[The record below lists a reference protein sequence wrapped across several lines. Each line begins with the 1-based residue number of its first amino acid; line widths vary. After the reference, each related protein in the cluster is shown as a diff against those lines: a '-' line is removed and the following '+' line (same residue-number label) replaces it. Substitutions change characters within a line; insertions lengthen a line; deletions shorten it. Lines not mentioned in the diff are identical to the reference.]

1 MKSYIKHFIFSVF
14 LWNSI
19 LVFSQEDTLND
30 IIKLDEVEILSNSQK
45 TISSS
50 VLRKSRKSIAT
61 NYSFKNGVNYKV
73 VSNFKNIKTNTFI
86 NIELLASFKKL
97 FSSKV
102 QILKSKSNKDV
113 QFNHLFQ
120 IVYANLNWGKKVNG
134 ETLSFKEDSSHF
146 YIETGSKYQSN
157 FYKINRKDFSYEK
170 IIVRRKKLGKKVINC
185 ENSRLELTFKKEKKH
200 YHPEKLS
207 IKCFNDLDSLVLS
220 HKLRFTETLPYE
232 KISSKNN
239 NDVYRILRL
248 YTDKNKE

>member
-50 VLRKSRKSIAT
+50 VLRKTRKSIAT

-113 QFNHLFQ
+113 Q
-120 IVYANLNWGKKVNG
+120 
-134 ETLSFKEDSSHF
+134 
-146 YIETGSKYQSN
+146 
-157 FYKINRKDFSYEK
+157 
-170 IIVRRKKLGKKVINC
+170 
-185 ENSRLELTFKKEKKH
+185 
-200 YHPEKLS
+200 
-207 IKCFNDLDSLVLS
+207 
-220 HKLRFTETLPYE
+220 
-232 KISSKNN
+232 
-239 NDVYRILRL
+239 
-248 YTDKNKE
+248 